1 MMTKEQSHNYLKYYS
16 LCNFMCDFIDDKWE
30 HSSTNVR
37 RVKMLTNQL
46 KVELEKSVD
55 HVFTN
60 KNTDGVDM
68 GNVLE
73 QFVNAAN
80 CMNFFFEIGLF
91 LDELPY
97 DRKHELNKR
106 INDLLLEYNIDLK
119 TNINNGLDS

>member
-1 MMTKEQSHNYLKYYS
+1 MT
-16 LCNFMCDFIDDKWE
+16 DFIDDKWV

-37 RVKMLTNQL
+37 KVKLLTNQL

-80 CMNFFFEIGLF
+80 VMHFFFKIGLF
-91 LDELPY
+91 LDELPHNQ
-97 DRKHELNKR
+97 KMELNKR

>member
-1 MMTKEQSHNYLKYYS
+1 MT
-16 LCNFMCDFIDDKWE
+16 DFIDDKWV

-37 RVKMLTNQL
+37 KVKLLTNQL
-46 KVELEKSVD
+46 KAELEKSVD

-80 CMNFFFEIGLF
+80 VMHKLFRVGLYM
-91 LDELPY
+91 DEMPH
-97 DRKHELNKR
+97 DMKHELNQR
-106 INDLLLEYNIDLK
+106 INDLLKEYNVDL
-119 TNINNGLDS
+119 NM